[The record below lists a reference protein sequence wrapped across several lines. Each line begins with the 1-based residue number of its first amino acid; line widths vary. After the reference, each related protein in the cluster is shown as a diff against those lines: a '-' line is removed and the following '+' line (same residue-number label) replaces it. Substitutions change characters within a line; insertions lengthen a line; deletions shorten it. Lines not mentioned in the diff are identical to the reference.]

1 MGKTTPLYHHILV
14 PLDGS
19 KLAESAVAT
28 AFQLA
33 DGTGARV
40 TLLRV
45 VEPLPITIQ
54 PASYH
59 KLTEAAERE
68 AGEYMEALLDRLPE
82 TAVIPTITLRR
93 GFAAETIL
101 HYAAQHSVD
110 LIVMTS
116 HGRSGIS
123 RWYHGSVTESVLRG
137 ATCATLV
144 LRQHP
149 LAAHTAANESDLDK

>member
-1 MGKTTPLYHHILV
+1 MHKTITLYHHILV

-19 KLAESAVAT
+19 ELAETALAT
-28 AFQLA
+28 ALQLA
-33 DGTGARV
+33 EGTGAQV

-45 VEPLPITIQ
+45 VEPLPVTIQ

-68 AGEYMEALLDRLPE
+68 AAEYVEELKERLPK
-82 TAVIPTITLRR
+82 TAVITDIKLLR
-93 GFAAETIL
+93 GDAAETIL
-101 HYAAQHSVD
+101 YYADLDDVD

-144 LRQHP
+144 LRQQP
-149 LAAHTAANESDLDK
+149 VAIPEPVLAA

>member
-1 MGKTTPLYHHILV
+1 MCKTMALYQHILV

-19 KLAESAVAT
+19 ELAETALAT

-33 DGTGARV
+33 EGTGAKL

-54 PASYH
+54 PASYY
-59 KLTEAAERE
+59 KLTEMAEQE
-68 AGEYMEALLDRLPE
+68 ATEYVEELRHRLGE
-82 TAVIPTITLRR
+82 TAVIPTIKLLR
-93 GFAAETIL
+93 GDAAETIL
-101 HYAAQHSVD
+101 HYAQHHHVD

-144 LRQHP
+144 LRQQP
-149 LAAHTAANESDLDK
+149 VTIPEPALAA

>member
-1 MGKTTPLYHHILV
+1 MFKTFSLYHHILV

-19 KLAESAVAT
+19 ALAEMALPT

-33 DGTGARV
+33 TGTGARV

-54 PASYH
+54 PAAYH
-59 KLTEAAERE
+59 KLTEADERE
-68 AGEYMEALLDRLPE
+68 AVDYLDELRQTAPE
-82 TAVIPTITLRR
+82 TAVSIDIKLLR
-93 GFAAETIL
+93 GDAAETIL
-101 HYAAQHSVD
+101 HYAATQDVD

-144 LRQHP
+144 LRQQP
-149 LAAHTAANESDLDK
+149 VTIPELAVAE

>member
-1 MGKTTPLYHHILV
+1 MDKTITLYHHILV

-19 KLAESAVAT
+19 ELAETALAT

-33 DGTGARV
+33 EGTGSQV

-45 VEPLPITIQ
+45 VEPLPVTIQ

-59 KLTEAAERE
+59 KLTEMSERE
-68 AGEYMEALLDRLPE
+68 AVEYVEALREKLPK
-82 TAVIPTITLRR
+82 TAVTTEVKLLR
-93 GFAAETIL
+93 GDAAETIL
-101 HYAAQHSVD
+101 YYADLNDVD

-144 LRQHP
+144 LRQQP
-149 LAAHTAANESDLDK
+149 VTVPEPVLAA